1 MYKEDDTVIVAAS
14 RTAIGSFNGV
24 FINTPTYK
32 LGSAVIKSLL
42 EKSNLDPLDVD
53 EIILGQILTAG
64 QGQNPARQAAVDAGV
79 PYEKP
84 SWLINQLCASGLRA
98 VILAHQQIFEN
109 NNKIMIAGGQENM
122 SMTPHTTAIRNGKK
136 MGDIT
141 LSDSMINDALVDFF
155 NNYHMGITA
164 ENVAQQWKIDRKT
177 QDNFAYQSQLKASKA
192 QESGRFDEE
201 ICPVKIKNRS
211 TEEIIL
217 NDQYIRKNINI
228 EDIEAL
234 RPIFKKEGG
243 TVTAAN
249 ASGINDG
256 AAGLLL
262 MSYKRAKNLGISP
275 LVKIVG
281 WGQAG
286 VDPSIMGIGPI
297 PAVKNAL
304 KNTGWSID
312 DIDLFE
318 LNEAF
323 AAQACACSDD
333 LGIPSE
339 KLNVNGG
346 AIALGHPVGASGAR
360 ILVTLIHEML
370 KRNVSKGLASL
381 CVGGGMGVALC
392 VEREI

>member
-1 MYKEDDTVIVAAS
+1 
-14 RTAIGSFNGV
+14 
-24 FINTPTYK
+24 
-32 LGSAVIKSLL
+32 
-42 EKSNLDPLDVD
+42 
-53 EIILGQILTAG
+53 
-64 QGQNPARQAAVDAGV
+64 
-79 PYEKP
+79 
-84 SWLINQLCASGLRA
+84 
-98 VILAHQQIFEN
+98 
-109 NNKIMIAGGQENM
+109 
-122 SMTPHTTAIRNGKK
+122 
-136 MGDIT
+136 
-141 LSDSMINDALVDFF
+141 
-155 NNYHMGITA
+155 MGITA

-217 NDQYIRKNINI
+217 NDQYIRNNINI

>member
-141 LSDSMINDALVDFF
+141 LSDSMINDALIDFF

-304 KNTGWSID
+304 KNTEWSID

>member
-141 LSDSMINDALVDFF
+141 LSDSMINDALIDFF

-192 QESGRFDEE
+192 QDSGRFVEE
-201 ICPVKIKNRS
+201 ICPVIIKNKK
-211 TEEIIL
+211 TDEIVL

-346 AIALGHPVGASGAR
+346 SIALGHPVGASGAR

>member
-1 MYKEDDTVIVAAS
+1 
-14 RTAIGSFNGV
+14 
-24 FINTPTYK
+24 
-32 LGSAVIKSLL
+32 
-42 EKSNLDPLDVD
+42 
-53 EIILGQILTAG
+53 
-64 QGQNPARQAAVDAGV
+64 
-79 PYEKP
+79 
-84 SWLINQLCASGLRA
+84 
-98 VILAHQQIFEN
+98 
-109 NNKIMIAGGQENM
+109 
-122 SMTPHTTAIRNGKK
+122 MTPHTTAIRNGKK

-141 LSDSMINDALVDFF
+141 LSDSMINDALIDFF

>member
-141 LSDSMINDALVDFF
+141 LSDSMINDALIDFF

-217 NDQYIRKNINI
+217 NDQYIRKNLYI

>member
-1 MYKEDDTVIVAAS
+1 LYKEDDTVIVAAS

-141 LSDSMINDALVDFF
+141 LSDSMINDALIDFF

>member
-141 LSDSMINDALVDFF
+141 LSDSMINDALIDFF

-211 TEEIIL
+211 TEEIIFI
-217 NDQYIRKNINI
+217 DQYIRKNINI

-346 AIALGHPVGASGAR
+346 SIALGHPVGASGAR

>member
-141 LSDSMINDALVDFF
+141 LSDSMINDALIDFF

-211 TEEIIL
+211 TEEIIFI
-217 NDQYIRKNINI
+217 DQYIRKNINI

>member
-1 MYKEDDTVIVAAS
+1 
-14 RTAIGSFNGV
+14 
-24 FINTPTYK
+24 
-32 LGSAVIKSLL
+32 
-42 EKSNLDPLDVD
+42 
-53 EIILGQILTAG
+53 
-64 QGQNPARQAAVDAGV
+64 
-79 PYEKP
+79 
-84 SWLINQLCASGLRA
+84 
-98 VILAHQQIFEN
+98 
-109 NNKIMIAGGQENM
+109 
-122 SMTPHTTAIRNGKK
+122 
-136 MGDIT
+136 
-141 LSDSMINDALVDFF
+141 
-155 NNYHMGITA
+155 MGITA
-164 ENVAQQWKIDRKT
+164 ENIAQQWKIDRKT
-177 QDNFAYQSQLKASKA
+177 QDDFAYHSQLKASKA
-192 QESGRFDEE
+192 QDSGRFVEE
-201 ICPVKIKNRS
+201 ICPVIIKNKK
-211 TEEIIL
+211 TDEIVL

-234 RPIFKKEGG
+234 RPIFKKEDG

-262 MSYKRAKNLGISP
+262 MSYKRAKSMGLSP

-286 VDPSIMGIGPI
+286 VNPSIMGIGPI

-304 KNTGWSID
+304 ENTGWSID

-323 AAQACACSDD
+323 AAQACACSHD

-339 KLNVNGG
+339 RLNVNGG

>member
-1 MYKEDDTVIVAAS
+1 LYKEDDTVIVAAS

-141 LSDSMINDALVDFF
+141 LSDSMINDALIDFF

-192 QESGRFDEE
+192 QDSGRFVEE
-201 ICPVKIKNRS
+201 ICPVIINNKKS
-211 TEEIIL
+211 DEIVL

-346 AIALGHPVGASGAR
+346 SIALGHPVGASGAR